1 MDWVLLLGL
10 VLLVGGAWTW
20 FQQTRPAS
28 PLLYDDALTELYT
41 TIQQL
46 KLEMIKDNTASAVMP
61 TPSKKMMLSYIYQG
75 QHFENRTIY
84 IHNISLTIPENAIQ
98 LLKWDT
104 STQEQIAEF
113 ICATLAPPASPTVHV
128 ADKSVLS
135 INFILPDHE
144 AHKAFTQQ
152 SIPNLVS
159 LAPLKAASFD
169 ITLKDISTPYE
180 NVHTESASQN
190 QSSEQVSGQSAT
202 G

>member
-10 VLLVGGAWTW
+10 GLLIVGAWTW

-41 TIQQL
+41 TIQLL
-46 KLEMIKDNTASAVMP
+46 KQEMIKENTASAVMP

-98 LLKWDT
+98 LLKWDI

-113 ICATLAPPASPTVHV
+113 VCATLSPPTSPTVHI
-128 ADKSVLS
+128 ADKAVLS

-144 AHKAFTQQ
+144 AHKAFTHT

-159 LAPLKAASFD
+159 LAPLKAASLN
-169 ITLKDISTPYE
+169 ITLKDISIPSSPS
-180 NVHTESASQN
+180 SAPSGVLGD
-190 QSSEQVSGQSAT
+190 EQEQTHSAA